1 MLSLFTRF
9 LTIILLYSAVLCAS
23 VYDDE
28 TLTLFSK
35 IIPRMVL
42 MSSQKEL
49 IKENIELCIVND
61 TIDERIAL
69 SLIDKLHNAYPN
81 GVNKKL
87 LKLTNTTYSTIERCQ
102 NSQLLFLLSSNEQ
115 NIKKALQYSRRKTA
129 ISMSYDPAYL
139 ANGVESSLFLGRK
152 VTPYLNLNEL
162 HKNGI
167 EIDNLLIRISK
178 IYLNEGENK

>member
-1 MLSLFTRF
+1 LFTRF
-9 LTIILLYSAVLCAS
+9 VTITLLYSAVLGAS

-81 GVNKKL
+81 GINKNL
-87 LKLTNTTYSTIERCQ
+87 LKLTNTTYSAIEKCQ
-102 NSQLLFLLSSNEQ
+102 NSQLVFLFSSNEQ
-115 NIKKALQYSRRKTA
+115 NIKKALQYTRRKRA
-129 ISMSYDPAYL
+129 ISMSYDPVYL
-139 ANGVESSLFLGRK
+139 ANGVETSLFLGRK
-152 VTPYLNLNEL
+152 VTPYLNMDEL

-167 EIDNLLIRISK
+167 EVDNLLIRISK
-178 IYLNEGENK
+178 LYLTEGEKQ